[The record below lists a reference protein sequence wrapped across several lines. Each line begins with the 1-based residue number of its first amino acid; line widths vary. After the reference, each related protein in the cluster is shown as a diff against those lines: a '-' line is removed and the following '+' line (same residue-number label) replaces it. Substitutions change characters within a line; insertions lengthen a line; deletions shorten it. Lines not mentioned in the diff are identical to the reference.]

1 LEYAAVI
8 RARRNRGDRWAARAA
23 LHHTPDRVAVAPAG
37 ALALITAACAADP
50 VLDIA
55 LSHALLADVAG
66 GRRAPALRIF
76 RPGPTV
82 AFGRLDALLPG
93 FDAARAL
100 AREHGFTPVLRS
112 VGGHAA
118 VFDERCV
125 VVEHFTHEQDATAGL
140 QSRFERQ
147 ARLVRDALGSLGVD
161 ARIGQLP
168 GEYCAGEHSVNLGGR
183 VKVAGIAQRVVRH
196 GAMTSA
202 VVVAGGGA
210 ELRAAI
216 ASVYAA
222 LDVPVDPA
230 TAGAL
235 DEELRD
241 VTVEDVAREL
251 GKAYA
256 DRAVARAIDGGLLGA
271 AGALVERHRLR

>member
-1 LEYAAVI
+1 LTGLGLY
-8 RARRNRGDRWAARAA
+8 
-23 LHHTPDRVAVAPAG
+23 
-37 ALALITAACAADP
+37 TAAFPADP

-55 LSHALLADVAG
+55 VSHALLADIAA

-93 FDAARAL
+93 YPRARAA

-125 VVEHFTHEQDATAGL
+125 VVEHLTREQDATAGL
-140 QSRFERQ
+140 QARFERQ
-147 ARLVRDALGSLGVD
+147 ARLVRDALASLGVD
-161 ARIGQLP
+161 ARIGQLEGEYCP
-168 GEYCAGEHSVNLGGR
+168 GEYSVNVGGR
-183 VKVAGIAQRVVRH
+183 VKVAGIAQRMVRH
-196 GAMTSA
+196 GALASA
-202 VVVAGGGA
+202 IVVAAGGGD
-210 ELRAAI
+210 LRAAI

-222 LDVPVDPA
+222 LELDIDPA

-235 DEELRD
+235 DDALPGVGVDDVSERLR
-241 VTVEDVAREL
+241 A
-251 GKAYA
+251 AYA
-256 DRAVARAIDGGLLGA
+256 ADERLEPRDLDAELLA
-271 AGALVERHRLR
+271 AADALAPRHRRP

>member
-1 LEYAAVI
+1 M
-8 RARRNRGDRWAARAA
+8 
-23 LHHTPDRVAVAPAG
+23 TAPE
-37 ALALITAACAADP
+37 LYTAAFPADP

-55 LSHALLADVAG
+55 ASHALLAEIAG
-66 GRRAPALRIF
+66 GRRPPALRIF

-82 AFGRLDALLPG
+82 AFGRLDALSPG
-93 FDAARAL
+93 FVRACAT
-100 AREHGFTPVLRS
+100 ARELEFTPVLRS

-125 VVEHFTHEQDATAGL
+125 VVEHFTHEEDATSGL
-140 QSRFERQ
+140 QARFERQ
-147 ARLVRDALGSLGVD
+147 ARLLRDALVSLGVD

-168 GEYCAGEHSVNLGGR
+168 GEYCAGAHSVNVGRR

-210 ELRAAI
+210 ELRRAI
-216 ASVYAA
+216 GCIYGA
-222 LDVPVDPA
+222 LDVGVDPA

-235 DEELRD
+235 DEEIPG
-241 VTVEDVAREL
+241 VTVEAVAREL
-251 GKAYA
+251 REAYGMKARLEPRDIDA
-256 DRAVARAIDGGLLGA
+256 AWLDAARSLA
-271 AGALVERHRLR
+271 ARHRLP